1 MQAHA
6 GMCNRPTDSRRP
18 APPVRSLRSRQRLR
32 SPLRLP
38 AAPSP
43 DGSCRESTPTRRRE
57 MLEAFLLVGLLVA
70 LPVVYFRGKKAG
82 FERHHCVR
90 IAAFQDRAPQT
101 FVTVP
106 CPACGLPVDCALD
119 VKRSFAGGVPT
130 VGASV

>member
-1 MQAHA
+1 
-6 GMCNRPTDSRRP
+6 
-18 APPVRSLRSRQRLR
+18 
-32 SPLRLP
+32 
-38 AAPSP
+38 
-43 DGSCRESTPTRRRE
+43 

-130 VGASV
+130 VGASVDATDLEHHTLTHIDEIRRPAA